1 LQHCGAQVFRSPAG
15 PSDRSAAAAALHVA
29 DVELETES
37 TALAIIY

>member
-1 LQHCGAQVFRSPAG
+1 LQHCGAQVFGSPAC
-15 PSDRSAAAAALHVA
+15 PSGRSAAAALHVA